1 MTPPVIFYMFL
12 NIFAPLIIND
22 QFVTTLVFNE
32 SVQMPHTGVSNN
44 KIFLQLSPDSKMLF
58 IKSLGLKV
66 ETNLN
71 VIGSS
76 GYLYSFLVKSGD
88 RPHTLVQIK
97 DGVNEA
103 KNKRSFKRA
112 KNSRGVS
119 IEESRY
125 ITRVVNKSKNKIRV
139 NSRNLNINEKLYLTK
154 GAPIFINAKR
164 VYK

>member
-58 IKSLGLKV
+58 IKSLGLQV

-88 RPHTLVQIK
+88 RPHTLVQVK
-97 DGVNEA
+97 DGVNESRSQ
-103 KNKRSFKRA
+103 RSFKRV
-112 KNSRGVS
+112 KNSQGVRV
-119 IEESRY
+119 EESRY
-125 ITRVVNKSKNKIRV
+125 VARVINKSKNKIQV

-154 GAPIFINAKR
+154 GAPIFISGKR
-164 VYK
+164 VYR